1 MGHAMLGL
9 QWGLGFRVYVGHRI
23 LEVYIGVRLLG
34 DTTMWLQMT
43 CAVLALFVAEAR
55 VVAAVNTAVS
65 ANKFMMIG
73 EQ

>member
-9 QWGLGFRVYVGHRI
+9 QWGLRFRVYVGHIR
-23 LEVYIGVRLLG
+23 VRLLG

-43 CAVLALFVAEAR
+43 CAVLVLFVAEAR

-65 ANKFMMIG
+65 ANKFMMMG